1 VFVQIISGVVTVNG
15 QAASAGD
22 GVQISGEQ
30 KLTITG
36 EAEAEFLVFDMG

>member
-1 VFVQIISGVVTVNG
+1 VTVNG

-36 EAEAEFLVFDMG
+36 AAEAEFLVFDMG